1 MTVMNTLPDCSQLP
15 EVALPFMNVV
25 HCEELTLVRTLLK
38 ALQEKAAPEIIDQ
51 HMQNW
56 LEHTT
61 AHFARE
67 ERLMAE
73 YNFFAYPMHQSEH
86 EQVLQELCVQQQ
98 RWQEQRNYEAL
109 SSYILNWR
117 SWLEQHISSMDFVTA
132 QFLSQFDI
140 KVELP

>member
-1 MTVMNTLPDCSQLP
+1 MTVTNTLPECSQLP
-15 EVALPFMNVV
+15 EVALPFMNQV
-25 HCEELTLVRTLLK
+25 HCEELTLVRTLLQ
-38 ALQEKAAPEIIDQ
+38 ALQDEAAPEVIDQ
-51 HMQNW
+51 HMQHW

-86 EQVLQELCVQQQ
+86 EQVLQELNVQQQ
-98 RWQEQRNYEAL
+98 RWLEHRNYAAL